1 MKKLGIVFV
10 VAAVSVASVLPA
22 SAIERKY
29 GTAGCGLGSMLLGDE
44 PGMVQIL
51 AATLNGTAGNQTF
64 GITSGTLNCE
74 KKALFASNERFNLF
88 VESNLDNLSLE
99 IAKGEGE
106 SLATAVELLGVP
118 AEQRTVVYTKLQEN
132 YPNIFPS
139 ENVEASKVID
149 NIVAVLKG

>member
-1 MKKLGIVFV
+1 MKKLGIVFT
-10 VAAVSVASVLPA
+10 VAAISVASVLPA

-51 AATLNGTAGNQTF
+51 AAILNGIAGNQTF

-74 KKALFASNERFNLF
+74 KKALFAGNERFNSF

-99 IAKGEGE
+99 MARGEGE

-118 AEQRTVVYTKLQEN
+118 AEQRTAVYAKLQQN
-132 YPNIFPS
+132 YQRIFTSAGVDAPQ
-139 ENVEASKVID
+139 VID
-149 NIVAVLKG
+149 SMVALIRG